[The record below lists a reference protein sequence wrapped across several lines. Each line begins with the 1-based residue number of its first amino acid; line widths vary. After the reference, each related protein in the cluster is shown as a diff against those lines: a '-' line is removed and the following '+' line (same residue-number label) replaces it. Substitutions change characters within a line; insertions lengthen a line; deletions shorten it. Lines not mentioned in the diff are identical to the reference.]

1 MGWLLTFIYSVLEEY
16 ILKTCS
22 LHSEHADAEEE
33 EDKPQSVIR
42 PL

>member
-1 MGWLLTFIYSVLEEY
+1 MGWLLAFIYSALEEY
-16 ILKTCS
+16 ILKTWI

-33 EDKPQSVIR
+33 EDKLKSVIR